1 MSFEFDHSTSLSV
14 LLFRLVNLDSRKSM
28 IEMLKLYF
36 GIFYTRIICKF
47 VHSVVESKYS
57 IL

>member
-14 LLFRLVNLDSRKSM
+14 LLFRLVNSDSRKSM

-36 GIFYTRIICKF
+36 GVFYT
-47 VHSVVESKYS
+47 
-57 IL
+57 